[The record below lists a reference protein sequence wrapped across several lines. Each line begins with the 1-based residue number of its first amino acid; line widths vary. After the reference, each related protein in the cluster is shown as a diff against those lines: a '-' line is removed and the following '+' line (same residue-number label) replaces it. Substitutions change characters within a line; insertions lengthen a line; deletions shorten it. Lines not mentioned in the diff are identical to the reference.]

1 MRCHPSTHPVH
12 WAGFDVAKLSFSAAL
27 WGHETFPEMRVRT
40 FARTRT
46 EAPAVLAWLWDS
58 APPGARL
65 GVIME
70 AMGSYAEELAGWLLD
85 LDPTLHIAI
94 ANPAHTSAF
103 LKSLGLR
110 NKTDDLDAKAL
121 AKFGHERTPTPW
133 ERPATEA
140 SVLKDLVRTRM
151 DLVESRTAMTLR
163 RNDHLRAST
172 AATQALEQVIHALTI
187 QVKALEAAIEA
198 HLAQHETLG
207 SQAKRLMSING
218 VGLITAVTV
227 LSELGDLRRFARSR
241 HLTAFAGVSP
251 RMRQSGT
258 SVRGRTHMCKQGSAR
273 LRSVL
278 YMAASAAAR
287 FNPDLHEFYERLLA
301 QGKPRR
307 SALGAI
313 MRKLLVLMRAVLIA
327 DQDWVPQEKVA

>member
-46 EAPAVLAWLWDS
+46 EAPAVLAWLRDS

-70 AMGSYAEELAGWLLD
+70 ATGSYAEELAGWLLD

-121 AKFGHERTPTPW
+121 AQFGQERTPIPW
-133 ERPATEA
+133 ERPTPE
-140 SVLKDLVRTRM
+140 VRILKDLVRTRM
-151 DLVESRTAMTLR
+151 DLVETRTAMTLR
-163 RNDHLRAST
+163 LRVNVRPCT
-172 AATQALEQVIHALTI
+172 AARSCAG
-187 QVKALEAAIEA
+187 
-198 HLAQHETLG
+198 LAPRSNAPCYWPSLNADTW
-207 SQAKRLMSING
+207 R
-218 VGLITAVTV
+218 V
-227 LSELGDLRRFARSR
+227 LSFLS
-241 HLTAFAGVSP
+241 
-251 RMRQSGT
+251 
-258 SVRGRTHMCKQGSAR
+258 
-273 LRSVL
+273 
-278 YMAASAAAR
+278 
-287 FNPDLHEFYERLLA
+287 ER
-301 QGKPRR
+301 
-307 SALGAI
+307 
-313 MRKLLVLMRAVLIA
+313 
-327 DQDWVPQEKVA
+327 